1 MNKVWQ
7 VMRQALIPVVV
18 FIIVF
23 FGHLLYYKYIAQNSS
38 PIWWRLYVM
47 TQTYLISYALA
58 LSFAFAAYAF
68 TVARKLSGKA
78 VAGSALIA
86 IVVWFAS
93 A

>member
-1 MNKVWQ
+1 MNKVWR
-7 VMRQALIPVVV
+7 VVRPLLIPAAVFIVV
-18 FIIVF
+18 FL
-23 FGHLLYYKYIAQNSS
+23 GHLLYYKYIAQNSS

-47 TQTYLISYALA
+47 TKTYLISYALA
-58 LSFAFAAYAF
+58 LSFAFAAYAI
-68 TVARKLSGKA
+68 TVARKMSGKA